1 MNSKVGSK
9 LRLQEKLRA
18 VAFPLIRKFLGIFGL
33 EIIRSNKHLALK
45 SDAHRASIVKNWLL
59 ETNVNAELF
68 SYIIKNIEKSHGQLQ
83 QDLLAQ
89 WIYAHCLTPH
99 PGYFVE
105 FGATDGVSISNTYLL
120 EMDGWQ
126 GILAEPAQNWHSALI
141 KNRRVIIDKSCVYS
155 KSNQKIEF
163 FESEE
168 SEYSTVF
175 SYRDSDAHSG
185 ERTKGSTYLVD
196 TISLEDLLKKHDA
209 PKCITYLSIDTEG
222 SEWEILKEFNFVSF
236 EAIFLSIE
244 HNYNQNREN
253 IRNLLTSKGYIQ
265 IFEKI
270 SAFEDWFINPKY
282 FDTRKLFVNAS
293 N

>member
-1 MNSKVGSK
+1 VGSK
-9 LRLQEKLRA
+9 LRLQEKMRA
-18 VAFPLIRKFLGIFGL
+18 AVLSLTRKFLGTFGL

-89 WIYAHCLTPH
+89 WIYAHCLKPH

-120 EMDGWQ
+120 EMYGWQ

-175 SYRDSDAHSG
+175 SYRDSDAHAG

-196 TISLEDLLKKHDA
+196 TISLEDLLKKYDA

-222 SEWEILKEFNFVSF
+222 SEWEILKEFDFVSF

-244 HNYNQNREN
+244 HNYNENREK

>member
-1 MNSKVGSK
+1 M
-9 LRLQEKLRA
+9 E
-18 VAFPLIRKFLGIFGL
+18 LIR
-33 EIIRSNKHLALK
+33 RNKHLALK
-45 SDAHRASIVKNWLL
+45 SDAHRASIVNNWLL
-59 ETNVNAELF
+59 ETNVNANLF
-68 SYIIKNIEKSHGQLQ
+68 SHIIKNIEKSHGQLQ

-89 WIYAHCLTPH
+89 WIHANCRKPH

-120 EMDGWQ
+120 ELDGWQ
-126 GILAEPAQNWHSALI
+126 GILAEPAQNWHKALI
-141 KNRRVIIDKSCVYS
+141 KNRRAIIDTRCVYS

-175 SYRDSDAHSG
+175 RYRDSDAHAG

-222 SEWEILKEFNFVSF
+222 SEWQILKEFDFVSF

-244 HNYNQNREN
+244 HNYNENREK